1 MTFDIQNDAT
11 PAFGIISFAYGRVSS
26 RAGKANGHTPGV
38 SRQEQ
43 SIEIQDG
50 QFQDYIRS
58 SRIPL
63 ESFGAPDDRGKPA
76 NFFLERH
83 SGFAKKGDIRKRPA
97 GAKLWAA
104 ITAARGQFPDA
115 QMNLIFTKVDRIG
128 RDQLEIM
135 ILHRDLR
142 ELRVRMHIILLGGQA
157 FDCDSPAGQLII
169 TVLGWAA
176 QNEVANT
183 QTRILEGIQHKREHG
198 EQVNGSTPYGWDAI
212 PTGEIRRNK
221 GGKDVVI
228 KRLVANRTE
237 QKWILHMQRLRETPS
252 RGSAGWGYRR
262 IARDL
267 NRRGSRAK
275 MGGPWRAGAVEK
287 VLNNKTTTAWLASRA

>member
-1 MTFDIQNDAT
+1 VNFDIQSPYDA
-11 PAFGIISFAYGRVSS
+11 PPDIISFAYGRVSS
-26 RAGKANGHTPGV
+26 RPRADGK

-63 ESFGAPDDRGKPA
+63 ESFGPADERGKPA
-76 NFFLERH
+76 NIFLERH

-104 ITAARGQFPDA
+104 LTAAREQFPDA
-115 QMNLIFTKVDRIG
+115 QLNLIFTKVDRIG

-142 ELRVRMHIILLGGQA
+142 ELRVRMHIILQGGEA
-157 FDCDSPAGQLII
+157 FDCDSLAGRLII
-169 TVLGWAA
+169 SVLGWAA
-176 QNEVANT
+176 ETEVANT
-183 QTRILEGIQHKREHG
+183 QNRILEGIAHKRAHHELL
-198 EQVNGSTPYGWDAI
+198 NGIPPYGWDAE

-228 KRLVANRTE
+228 KRLVANRSE
-237 QKWILHMQRLRETPS
+237 QKWILHMKRLRD
-252 RGSAGWGYRR
+252 GGWGYRR
-262 IARDL
+262 IATDM
-267 NRRGSRAK
+267 NKRGVRAK
-275 MGGPWRAGAVEK
+275 MGGMWKFGTVAK
-287 VLNNKTTTAWLASRA
+287 VLNNKTTTAWLASRQ